1 MAKQTPQRPF
11 TVAIVGRP
19 NVGKSTLFNRLIRQR
34 LALVDDAPGVT
45 RDRREGSFEVGDH
58 SYRVIDTAGLEE
70 VFDES
75 LEARMRR
82 QTEVAVEESDLV
94 FFMIDARAGV
104 TPVDEHFAQWLR
116 RSGMAV
122 VVLANKAEGAAAD
135 SGVIEAYALG
145 FGEAIPVSAEH
156 GLGLVDLYLS
166 IEDHALAKRGDKAA
180 AAEVEAEG
188 EEDEAAGDTA
198 DEAQVE
204 DERVIQLAIVGRP
217 NVGKSTLVNQLLGSD
232 RMLTGPEAGI
242 TRDSIALDWSYKGRP
257 MRLVDTAG
265 LRRRSRVTDK
275 VEKLSGADTLRSVRF
290 AQVVVLLLDAQ
301 LAMEKQDLTIAEKVI
316 AEGRALVIG
325 LNKWDAC
332 ADRAATLQ
340 SLRDRLTRSLP
351 QTRGIPVVT
360 LSALQG
366 RNTERLMDAV
376 LEIYELWN
384 RRLPTAKLND
394 WLDAVT
400 QAHPPPA
407 PGGRRIRLK
416 YITQPKTRPPSFAIF
431 CTRPEGVPGSYMRYL
446 ENALRDDFELPGIPD
461 KNKPAQGQ
469 KPLRQKI
476 QLAKPGKYGCQ
487 TRRETL
493 PAESV

>member
-1 MAKQTPQRPF
+1 MPRASSRASSRATSKAPF

-19 NVGKSTLFNRLIRQR
+19 NVGKSTLFNRLVRQR
-34 LALVDDAPGVT
+34 VALVDDAPGVT
-45 RDRREGSFEVGDH
+45 RDRREGNFEIGDN

-82 QTEVAVEESDLV
+82 QTELAVQESDLV
-94 FFMIDARAGV
+94 LFMIDARAGV

-122 VVLANKAEGAAAD
+122 VALANKAEGRAAD

-145 FGEAIPVSAEH
+145 FGEAIPLSAEH
-156 GLGLVDLYLS
+156 GLGLVDLFLT
-166 IEDHALAKRGDKAA
+166 IEDHAQAKLGTGD
-180 AAEVEAEG
+180 EG
-188 EEDEAAGDTA
+188 AGPDDLEDEAELGSEA
-198 DEAQVE
+198 DDE
-204 DERVIQLAIVGRP
+204 ERVIQLAIVGRP
-217 NVGKSTLVNQLLGSD
+217 NVGKSTLVNQLVGSD

-242 TRDSIALDWSYKGRP
+242 TRDAIALDWSYKDRP
-257 MRLVDTAG
+257 IRLVDTAG
-265 LRRRSRVTDK
+265 LRRRARVTDK

-316 AEGRALVIG
+316 QEGRALVIG
-325 LNKWDAC
+325 LNKWDIC
-332 ADRAATLQ
+332 DDRAATLQ
-340 SLRDRLTRSLP
+340 SLQDRLTRSLP
-351 QTRGIPVVT
+351 QTRGIPVIT

-376 LEIYELWN
+376 LRIYGLWN
-384 RRLPTAKLND
+384 RRLPTARLND
-394 WLDAVT
+394 WLDMVT

-431 CTRPEGVPGSYMRYL
+431 CSRPDGVPGSYLRYL
-446 ENALRDDFELPGIPD
+446 ENALRDDFDLPGIPIRISLRKGKNPYD
-461 KNKPAQGQ
+461 KKTA
-469 KPLRQKI
+469 
-476 QLAKPGKYGCQ
+476 
-487 TRRETL
+487 
-493 PAESV
+493 